1 MRAGAVGFAG
11 VVIDTRLGARFRG
24 VVAADSAWPVPR
36 RECRDWGKRPRER
49 AHPRRHHRP
58 LGFAEANRPPSGRLP
73 PQTEP
78 TTPDFSNQHHLAD
91 FLPREK
97 KGTRKSRRRRS
108 AHLPSTL
115 SDRSRPGLLF
125 VRSRLSYSGDGSER
139 RSVHPPAATAT
150 TGWSSRRAKPRGGKF
165 TANFTAAP
173 WRNVFFTW
181 RPPPLPLAHGS
192 PMTRRPRRGDVTN
205 CEPLGAPSKAPS
217 RRGVRPKHL
226 QRSR

>member
-139 RSVHPPAATAT
+139 RSVHPP
-150 TGWSSRRAKPRGGKF
+150 
-165 TANFTAAP
+165 
-173 WRNVFFTW
+173 
-181 RPPPLPLAHGS
+181 PPPPRQDGAAAVPSPEVANSRLISPPPHGETSFS
-192 PMTRRPRRGDVTN
+192 PGDRHR
-205 CEPLGAPSKAPS
+205 C
-217 RRGVRPKHL
+217 
-226 QRSR
+226 RSRMGPR